1 MQKYLKEYY
10 CPANAVAV
18 LISKHVPDDFFKLI
32 DKESASVEAGR
43 RHTLEDKFVLKPILK
58 QTEKYACDES
68 SNTVYV
74 FRGMYVDMVQNVS
87 LKDTLLF

>member
-1 MQKYLKEYY
+1 MKEYY

-18 LISKHVPDDFFKLI
+18 LISKHEPDDFFKLL
-32 DKESASVEAGR
+32 DAESENVETGK
-43 RHTLEDKFVLKPILK
+43 RHALETKFVPKPILK

-74 FRGMYVDMVQNVS
+74 FRGMYVDTVQNVN
-87 LKDTLLF
+87 LKDMLLF